1 MAATPMNAIGR
12 AVRQLRGEGLA
23 AHLIRGSVG
32 TAALGFASKG
42 LSLISGIILGRSL
55 GSAGY
60 GYYAFAIAAVGF
72 ISIPA
77 QLGLPPLIVREVA
90 VGHARGEWSLLRG
103 LRVRAGQ
110 IAAGST
116 LLGAIL
122 LGGGMLIFADRIA
135 ALDPLTFGI
144 ALLLLPLQVAM
155 SIVGGFLRGL
165 RRVVQGTWPS
175 TLLQPM
181 LYVLLLGFCARWMT
195 SAGAIS
201 LNLVSTIVGSAVT
214 IWLFCKYWPAQA
226 REAPPEY
233 RTCTWI
239 ASLLPFTL
247 IAGINLFNQRS
258 DILLLGVL
266 TSASHVGIYNVA
278 IQGAMLVSFPLTICD
293 AMLAP
298 NIARLHAQ
306 DDHPRMQ
313 RLMTTSTLVISLASA
328 GVTAALIL
336 TGRWLLPNL
345 FGAGFAAAY
354 PALVIL
360 AIGQFINSSTGPLGS
375 FLTMTGNERSA
386 LTCTW
391 MAALLNIA
399 LNLVLIPFFQ
409 TAGAAIATSLSL
421 TVWNVMLGI
430 QVYKRVGILP
440 GSIGWWNA
448 KRRFHN
454 AREVIE

>member
-1 MAATPMNAIGR
+1 MATYGTTGRRVAIVTGLRTPFAKAGTDLKSMSAQDLGR
-12 AVRQLRGEGLA
+12 AVVAELVQRTSLDGKEIDALVFGTV
-23 AHLIRGSVG
+23 IPSV
-32 TAALGFASKG
+32 
-42 LSLISGIILGRSL
+42 
-55 GSAGY
+55 
-60 GYYAFAIAAVGF
+60 
-72 ISIPA
+72 
-77 QLGLPPLIVREVA
+77 
-90 VGHARGEWSLLRG
+90 
-103 LRVRAGQ
+103 
-110 IAAGST
+110 
-116 LLGAIL
+116 
-122 LGGGMLIFADRIA
+122 
-135 ALDPLTFGI
+135 
-144 ALLLLPLQVAM
+144 
-155 SIVGGFLRGL
+155 
-165 RRVVQGTWPS
+165 
-175 TLLQPM
+175 
-181 LYVLLLGFCARWMT
+181 
-195 SAGAIS
+195 
-201 LNLVSTIVGSAVT
+201 
-214 IWLFCKYWPAQA
+214 
-226 REAPPEY
+226 
-233 RTCTWI
+233 
-239 ASLLPFTL
+239 
-247 IAGINLFNQRS
+247 
-258 DILLLGVL
+258 
-266 TSASHVGIYNVA
+266 
-278 IQGAMLVSFPLTICD
+278 
-293 AMLAP
+293 LAP